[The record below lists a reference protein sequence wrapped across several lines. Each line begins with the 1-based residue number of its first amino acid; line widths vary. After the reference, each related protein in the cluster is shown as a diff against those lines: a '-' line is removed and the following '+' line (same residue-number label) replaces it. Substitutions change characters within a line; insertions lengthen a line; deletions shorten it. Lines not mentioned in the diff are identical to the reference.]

1 MGFLMTTM
9 SRRVLAGLSALSCGA
24 AAVVAVQPA
33 HADPTAASHV
43 VINEVYGGG
52 GNSGATWTHDFV
64 ELLNPTSTDV
74 SVKGWK
80 LEYLTGK
87 GKVANTCSLAGVV
100 KAGGHFLV
108 QEARGD
114 GGSKALP
121 TPDAECSAFMSA
133 TKGSVRITDA
143 SGATVD
149 LVGYGAASVAEKK
162 AAPAPSN
169 TTSIERRHGVDTDD
183 NSADFEVGGP
193 TPTHS
198 GSAPAPTPAPTP
210 TPTPV
215 PDPTETPIATI
226 QGNSPASPLVD
237 KTVTTVGVVTAAY
250 PTGGFNGIY
259 IQTPG
264 SGGTPK
270 KATDASDGV
279 FVYSKWAAANVK
291 VGDCV
296 TVKGTVMEYN
306 DLTEIGGST
315 RVDRKSGCAPVKATE
330 LTSLPA
336 TDADREAYEGML
348 VKPTSGYTVTNN
360 YGLNQY
366 GQIGLADGDKP
377 LYQGTEIALPGKDA
391 EAVEAANKA
400 KYINLDDGSS
410 WNFMTNADAKN
421 SPLPYLSQDT
431 PIRTGTHVDFTSPVI
446 MDQRFGW
453 NFQPTGQVVGADSKL
468 SPIKAGNNRPT
479 TPPAVGGNVKLASF
493 NVLSYFTDLGQDEPN
508 CKAYVDR
515 DGNPVSANYCLVR
528 GAYTPKAFADQQAKI
543 VTAINGLG
551 ADVVSLEEVENSA
564 QITWHPGQS
573 RDASLANLVAALN
586 KAAGEKV
593 WAYVPSPTVIPP
605 NEDVIRSAF
614 IYKIGRVSP
623 VGASQILTDP
633 AFANARQP
641 LAQRFQ
647 PEGSRRTFVAVV
659 NHFKSK
665 GSGEDDG
672 TGQGKSNPSRVSQA
686 KALTGWVNTTF
697 KDDPVFMLGDFNAY
711 AMEDPI
717 RAIKDAG
724 FSEVVEEYDPSAASY
739 QYSGRVGSLD
749 HIFTNAKAHELVSGA
764 GIWDINGSESVAM
777 QYSRRNYNVTDFYT
791 TSQFGASDHSPALV
805 GFSMQAP
812 SPTPSMT
819 PTTVP
824 TTPSVTTP
832 SLTPSMTPTTAP
844 VTTVST
850 TTPSVTAP
858 ASATAPSTTVAPARE
873 YVPGPRPGLP
883 HTGV

>member
-1 MGFLMTTM
+1 MTTM
-9 SRRVLAGLSALSCGA
+9 SRRVLAGLCALSCGVA
-24 AAVVAVQPA
+24 MIVAVQPA
-33 HADPTAASHV
+33 HADPVAAGHV
-43 VINEVYGGG
+43 VVNEVYGGG
-52 GNSGATWTHDFV
+52 GNSSATWTHDFV
-64 ELLNPTSTDV
+64 ELLNPTSADV
-74 SVKGWK
+74 SVEGWK
-80 LEYLTGK
+80 LEYLTAK
-87 GKVANTCSLAGVV
+87 GKVANTCSLVGTV

-114 GGSKALP
+114 GGSKPLP

-133 TKGSVRITDA
+133 ITGSVRITDA
-143 SGATVD
+143 SGAVVD
-149 LVGYGAASVAEKK
+149 LVGYGAASVAETK

-169 TTSIERRHGVDTDD
+169 TTSIERRNGVDTDD
-183 NSADFEVGGP
+183 NSADFEVVDP
-193 TPTHS
+193 TPTNS
-198 GSAPAPTPAPTP
+198 GSVPAATP
-210 TPTPV
+210 TPIPT
-215 PDPTETPIATI
+215 PDPTETPISKI
-226 QGNSPASPLVD
+226 QGNGPVSPLVD

-270 KATDASDGV
+270 RATDASDGV
-279 FVYSKWAAANVK
+279 FVYSKWAAVNIK

-296 TVKGTVMEYN
+296 TVRGTVTEAH
-306 DLTEIGGST
+306 DLTGIGGST
-315 RVDRKSGCAPVKATE
+315 RVDRRFGCAPVKATE

-336 TDADREAYEGML
+336 TDAEREAYEGML
-348 VKPTSGYTVTNN
+348 VKPTSGYTITNN

-377 LYQGTEIALPGKDA
+377 LYQGTEVALPGKDA
-391 EAVEAANKA
+391 EAVEVANKA
-400 KYINLDDGSS
+400 RYITLDDGAS

-421 SPLPYLSQDT
+421 SSLPYLSQDT
-431 PIRTGTHVDFTSPVI
+431 PMRTGTHVDFTSPVI

-453 NFQPTGQVVGADSKL
+453 NFQPTGQVVGAASTL
-468 SPIKAGNNRPT
+468 SPIKVGNNRPAS
-479 TPPAVGGNVKLASF
+479 PPAVAGSVKLASF

-508 CKAYVDR
+508 CKAYLDR

-528 GAYTPKAFADQQAKI
+528 GAYTPKALADQQAKI

-564 QITWHPGQS
+564 QITWHSSQP
-573 RDASLANLVAALN
+573 RDASLATLVDALN
-586 KAAGEKV
+586 KATGKKV
-593 WAYVPSPTVIPP
+593 WAYVPSPSVVPP

-614 IYKIGRVSP
+614 IYKVGKVAP
-623 VGASQILTDP
+623 VGASQILADP

-647 PEGSRRTFVAVV
+647 PEGSKRTFVAVV

-665 GSGEDDG
+665 GSGEDDR

-697 KDDPVFMLGDFNAY
+697 RDDPVFMLGDFNAY

-724 FSEVVEEYDPSAASY
+724 FSEVVEERDPGAASY

-749 HIFTNAKAHELVSGA
+749 HIFANAKAHELVSGA

-805 GFSMQAP
+805 GFSMQVPAP
-812 SPTPSMT
+812 APTVAPTPSAST
-819 PTTVP
+819 PTP
-824 TTPSVTTP
+824 
-832 SLTPSMTPTTAP
+832 
-844 VTTVST
+844 
-850 TTPSVTAP
+850 
-858 ASATAPSTTVAPARE
+858 ATASSTTVAPAPGH
-873 YVPGPRPGLP
+873 VPGTRPGLP
-883 HTGV
+883 RTGV